1 MSQENEIDVVGVGT
15 HLVTCTT
22 QPSLGCVYKV
32 TPEACSDIQ
41 TRFCSPPLMSAWCA
55 CVIQLVEVRGRPRMK
70 ISEDPEKSTV
80 PGRKQVYR
88 LMDADGGN
96 SPSLCFFIPRNTSF
110 SVAKMWK
117 THTGRPFLD
126 LLCLAVEA
134 PPEPGVPLGCFPLC
148 SAHSPLAVTPAQV
161 HRLRQEAFVEGQ
173 VRMKHARR
181 KLLCGS
187 SQHLLVVA
195 GHTPPVQR
203 HRVENRGP
211 EVAGDFPPSI

>member
-32 TPEACSDIQ
+32 TPEVSSGIQ
-41 TRFCSPPLMSAWCA
+41 TRFCSHLMSAWCA

-96 SPSLCFFIPRNTSF
+96 SPSLFLLPRNKSF
-110 SVAKMWK
+110 SWAKMRK
-117 THTGRPFLD
+117 PHTGRPFLD

-134 PPEPGVPLGCFPLC
+134 APEAGVPLGCFPLC
-148 SAHSPLAVTPAQV
+148 SGHSVLSVTPAQV
-161 HRLRQEAFVEGQ
+161 HRLRQEVFVDGQ
-173 VRMKHARR
+173 VRSKR
-181 KLLCGS
+181 
-187 SQHLLVVA
+187 A
-195 GHTPPVQR
+195 GETCC
-203 HRVENRGP
+203 
-211 EVAGDFPPSI
+211 AS